1 MDCTASL
8 SCIGWASCS
17 SQDQHHKIVPGWT
30 FVCRIS
36 FKNIDTKDIFIQI
49 RTQQGRYPFLYTI
62 QQKIYKLDKL
72 KKRKKNPIL
81 QTILQKVSL
90 CKYLTTALKFP
101 FPFTSMSQITLIL
114 LWSVC
119 LLIYLPLDYSTET
132 LVLTSTSHS
141 ALILLSLMCFLPSK
155 SHSAWWYCS

>member
-72 KKRKKNPIL
+72 KKRKKKIQFYKQFFKKCLYVNTWL
-81 QTILQKVSL
+81 QHWNFLFLLPL
-90 CKYLTTALKFP
+90 CPKSPLCYCGQCVYLFTYHLTTALKHLSWP
-101 FPFTSMSQITLIL
+101 LHLIQ
-114 LWSVC
+114 
-119 LLIYLPLDYSTET
+119 P
-132 LVLTSTSHS
+132 
-141 ALILLSLMCFLPSK
+141 
-155 SHSAWWYCS
+155 WYYCR